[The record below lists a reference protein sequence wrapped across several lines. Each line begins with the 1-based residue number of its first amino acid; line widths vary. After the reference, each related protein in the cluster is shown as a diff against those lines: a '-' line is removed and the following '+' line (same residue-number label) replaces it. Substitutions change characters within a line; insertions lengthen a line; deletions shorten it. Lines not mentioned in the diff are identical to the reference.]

1 MADHCIFSF
10 FHRFVFLATYLLIF
24 LLRGCS
30 RDSWRMLVTDDLC
43 HKAKKKG
50 EREVLKLRED
60 KNGSAYIQ
68 GLREIQVAQLAQLD
82 IHK

>member
-1 MADHCIFSF
+1 
-10 FHRFVFLATYLLIF
+10 
-24 LLRGCS
+24 
-30 RDSWRMLVTDDLC
+30 MLVTDDLC